1 MIRLTDVDESNW
13 LEIAR
18 LSVSEAQRRF
28 LAPPIGIIARGYV
41 YRDCNARVIG
51 ICNDAEMVGV
61 ALVRDFIDEPVGYDL
76 QQFIIDERFQ
86 NRGYGTAALHVYEKT
101 GFADSGYVDES
112 LPDCVNLICYLR

>member
-51 ICNDAEMVGV
+51 NSNDAEMVGV

-76 QQFIIDERFQ
+76 QQFILDERFH
-86 NRGYGTAALHVYEKT
+86 NRGIGKPPRQGVGCRQIAHCQKRNND
-101 GFADSGYVDES
+101 GK
-112 LPDCVNLICYLR
+112 NQ